1 MNRLLE
7 ILGSFTLE
15 RPVISPDWFMEHLGV
30 SRATI
35 FRDLR
40 HLADAGMVERLDD
53 RGYALGPRVVQM
65 DRQIRLGDPLLK
77 AAADLPEK
85 LANDSGGG
93 VLVCRLH
100 QDTVLCVFQV
110 SPPSGHFA
118 VSYERGRAMP
128 LYRGATSKVI
138 LAHLGAKR
146 LASLAESHQEELMAA
161 GLPLT
166 GAELHAFLEPV
177 RKNGHLVA
185 QGEVDPQVEGM
196 AVPLMSGKRL
206 IGSLSVVLPAKG
218 CSSLREAKTLQLLK
232 SSARRIEARLES
244 AAHEEEMVR

>member
-1 MNRLLE
+1 MSRLLE

-15 RPVISPDWFMEHLGV
+15 RSVISPEWFMEHLGV

-35 FRDLR
+35 FRDLSK
-40 HLADAGMVERLDD
+40 LADAGMVERLDD
-53 RGYALGPRVVQM
+53 RGYALGPRIVQM
-65 DRQIRLGDPLLK
+65 DRQIRLGAPLLK

-85 LANDSGGG
+85 LAQDSGGG

-100 QDTVLCVFQV
+100 QDTVLCVLQV

-138 LAHLGAKR
+138 LAHLGARR
-146 LASLAESHQEELMAA
+146 LASLVEHHQEELTEA

-166 GAELHAFLEPV
+166 GVELHAFWEPV

-185 QGEVDPQVEGM
+185 RGEVDPQVEGM
-196 AVPLMSGKRL
+196 AVALMSGKRL

-232 SSARRIEARLES
+232 RTARRIEARLES
-244 AAHEEEMVR
+244 AVRVKMVGD